1 MELDSMNGSDL
12 SKLDFL
18 LNQAQDCSN
27 SNENL
32 QEFSNLLSRIDT
44 SNVEVM
50 KVRVIQL
57 LKDQI
62 KVKHSVFCFYNHLV
76 WNLLQSK

>member
-18 LNQAQDCSN
+18 LNQAQDSSN

-57 LKDQI
+57 IKDQV
-62 KVKHSVFCFYNHLV
+62 KVKHSVFCFYM
-76 WNLLQSK
+76 

>member
-1 MELDSMNGSDL
+1 MNGSDL

-18 LNQAQDCSN
+18 LNQAQDSSN

-57 LKDQI
+57 IKDQV
-62 KVKHSVFCFYNHLV
+62 KVKHSVFCFYM
-76 WNLLQSK
+76 